1 MKKIA
6 IFFIAILIIV
16 SVISY
21 IYIDYKIT
29 AKNAQNE
36 NYQYASYD
44 GKEIYGTDLATL
56 INKAVDDN
64 KKNNIDKDQN
74 GIYKDNDK
82 NSVRIEVKFTDD
94 DKVHNIEEI
103 YNSGTEKFM
112 ELYNQIK
119 FKCTKIE
126 YHEKTKKVSYMFFEQ
141 MET

>member
-103 YNSGTEKFM
+103 YNSGIEKFM

>member
-1 MKKIA
+1 MKKTV
-6 IFFIAILIIV
+6 IFFISILIIV
-16 SVISY
+16 SFVSY
-21 IYIDYKIT
+21 RYIGYKIT
-29 AKNAQNE
+29 AKKAQNE

-56 INKAVDDN
+56 INRAVDDN

-74 GIYKDNDK
+74 GIYKDNGKD
-82 NSVRIEVKFTDD
+82 SVRIEVKFTDD

-112 ELYNQIK
+112 ELYNQIR
-119 FKCTKIE
+119 FKCTKVE